1 MRPHGLPATHSQV
14 IFSSAIQMRHRG
26 RNACAK
32 CKKAHNKVAFLALY
46 TIHWDQFSPYRSS
59 STPQRPVTTPSPLLG
74 TQDTLQDTLAHQI
87 QAQLNPST
95 PPAAQDLWVDT
106 PHLHIAG
113 HAQTIEQS
121 VQADTYHTGYN
132 QATGWPLP
140 AENSL
145 PLFFPPNPVGNDQG
159 VLYPNLIQSDPPDLP
174 NAYMSSAS
182 WAYPDSQGPDLFSAG
197 NFQSMVT
204 QLGPTNF
211 SYPEEYPA
219 DDLPFAYDIFPY
231 TNDDSAM

>member
-32 CKKAHNKVAFLALY
+32 CKKAHNKCIIERGEQSCQQCLRRRCPC
-46 TIHWDQFSPYRSS
+46 SRSS

-174 NAYMSSAS
+174 NAK
-182 WAYPDSQGPDLFSAG
+182 
-197 NFQSMVT
+197 
-204 QLGPTNF
+204 
-211 SYPEEYPA
+211 
-219 DDLPFAYDIFPY
+219 
-231 TNDDSAM
+231 